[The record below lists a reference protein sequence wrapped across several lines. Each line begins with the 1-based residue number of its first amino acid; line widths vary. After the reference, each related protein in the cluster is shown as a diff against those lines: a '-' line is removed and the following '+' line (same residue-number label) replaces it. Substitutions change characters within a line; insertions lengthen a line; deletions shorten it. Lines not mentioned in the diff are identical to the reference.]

1 MQLVDLLLPYQK
13 EVVSSNSRF
22 KVLNWGRQQGK
33 DFTMSFM
40 AVQKACS
47 KNNALVVYLSTG
59 QRAADEAL
67 KKCVKF
73 ADAVKIL
80 SNGSISYTASATCL
94 TFSNGSRILS
104 LPGNATSARGWT
116 VDLLLLSEVAFW
128 ERAEETW
135 QAIVP
140 TLLNELAGGD
150 KNLVVASTPY
160 AKSSLFYKLVQK
172 AKNKEAGWEYFE
184 TTIHQAIQ
192 QGLKA
197 DIDKLHELIPDPKQF
212 ACEFECQFLDGQGQ
226 LLDTNLIQAVDE
238 LPKSL
243 EYFIGADWGRY
254 HDASALV
261 VVGRATNGK
270 LYLVDLVQMHNMPY
284 EQQIGMATSLFNK
297 YHPKLM
303 YGDAGGLG
311 NPLMEQL
318 HQKVSARIKPF
329 TFNGSNKTACYEY
342 FRKNVFDRKLFI
354 LRDFLAPLISDVQL
368 VMQNVSEDGKT
379 SYNAMRSSNSHADVC
394 SALVLAL
401 EAERQMKQQVSKP
414 LPYTPTSVFV

>member
-1 MQLVDLLLPYQK
+1 MKLVDLLLPYQK
-13 EVVSSNSRF
+13 EVVCSNSRF

-73 ADAVKIL
+73 ADAVKVL
-80 SNGSISYTASATCL
+80 SNGSISYTSSATCL

-104 LPGNATSARGWT
+104 LPGNASSARGWT

-128 ERAEETW
+128 ERADETW

-160 AKSSLFYKLVQK
+160 AKNSLFYKLVQK
-172 AKNKEAGWEYFE
+172 AKNGEAGWEYFE

-197 DIDKLHELIPDPKQF
+197 DLDKLHELIPDPKQF

-226 LLDTNLIQAVDE
+226 LLDTNLLQATDE
-238 LPKSL
+238 VPQNL
-243 EYFIGADWGRY
+243 EYFIGADWGRH
-254 HDASALV
+254 HDASAIV
-261 VVGRATNGK
+261 VVGRDKLNK
-270 LYLVDLVQMHNMPY
+270 LYLVDLQQMHNMPY
-284 EQQIGMATSLFNK
+284 DEQIGIATRTYKK
-297 YHPKLM
+297 YLPKLM

-318 HQKVSARIKPF
+318 NQKVSAHIKPF
-329 TFNGSNKTACYEY
+329 TFTSANKTACYEY
-342 FRKNVFDRKLFI
+342 FRKNVFERNLLI
-354 LRDFLAPLISDVQL
+354 LRDFMAPLVADVQL

-379 SYNAMRSSNSHADVC
+379 TYSAMRTNNSHADVC

-401 EAERQMKQQVSKP
+401 EAERQCKP
-414 LPYTPTSVFV
+414 SFQMPITYARRSSF